1 MNKKL
6 FHNTGEKLKKL
17 TFKAP
22 KWSLQDFYSVK
33 NTKLLTALLLV
44 AGIIF
49 SGIETVESK
58 KPLNVDFGRL
68 QTINIFPTQVETDD
82 WSGVENVLVQ
92 DLGDD
97 SLYQEFGARSSA
109 YVPQENLVIPNED
122 GQFNEIIDNE
132 TNVVDDSS
140 SSTSDLQ
147 SGEAATNQTDST
159 EDASVDGEVSEV
171 IEPEPEPAQ
180 EQAQESLPVSFNV
193 SNLATGLFPFAQLSI
208 TTSTDSVTETI
219 SVPEAPVNTD
229 PVVTISEAIESTTTD
244 SSVTS
249 DANEAAVTESN
260 QSNVAV
266 GNQPEAHEIVLSNFD
281 TAPLDA
287 GQFINGVQ
295 LRLSLAAQLEKPIA
309 SGTAPYIEVLFGQN
323 DSLQSVGVILLE
335 DEVSNALNGGYFL
348 FALPTINNVSQ
359 LDNSKV
365 VLRYF
370 GDNENLSGMFLDAA
384 WLELNTRTLSKIDL
398 LERGLAENLTQLKA
412 PEMSTLLSDQLNFAR
427 TENPVFNLRYISQRN
442 PLVRGMRS
450 IFGSDLVEVQTVRV
464 IHESIG
470 MLEVE
475 PIVNVTSDGLMSIE
489 IPNNQLDEMRPGTY
503 EIQMIMT
510 EGGSE
515 FIDTFNF
522 EWGVLA
528 INPNKS
534 EYQLGETVH
543 ISMGALSPNG
553 NTICDAN
560 LNLFITDPNDAVT
573 MVSVEESGLCNG
585 NNVVDK
591 PDFFA
596 LASTSITGEH
606 ELYLER
612 IDDEGNVISFT
623 TDTFLV
629 SALQNL
635 SIERVGP
642 TRIYPVSPYPMTLNV
657 SAKESFNGVLTE
669 RLPLDFVVSS
679 TTADITVDG
688 NSQILT
694 WNLSISAGQTESVS
708 YGFDAPD
715 ISPYLYN
722 LGPAT
727 LQGDSQTKVVTVAS
741 TTASTTEE
749 QTITEGG
756 SVFTE
761 HRQWQIASD
770 ATGSMMLYWAGANI
784 PAGWTCVSCTGGD
797 VFFQRYIVGSST
809 AGNNGGAATHTHT
822 ASIAVNATAN
832 NVVVGAGGGANYVTT
847 AHAHTHNIT
856 IGTANNLPLYRNLV
870 IIQNNSAGEPT
881 SIPTGAISAFDAAVP
896 TGWTQYT
903 AQNGYYVRGES
914 AANRGVTG
922 GSNTHTHTISG
933 TLLATA
939 NTANGAA
946 GAVSIANNTHTHSV
960 SSSTLPNSSEP
971 PYREMILG
979 QLNATST
986 MPNDVIAMWTDT
998 PPTDWNSV
1006 SGASGILENRFIK
1019 AAATYGTTGGATT
1032 HAPADV
1038 NGIVSSGSS
1047 ANNNR
1052 GGTGTTRPSAA
1063 HTHTV
1068 NATGFSSGTLLPLY
1082 RSTIFAKRAGGQP
1095 PAAPTFYTLFD
1106 NEKTGTSTPA
1116 LEFSAADTVGTDS
1129 MIYQIQWDDDYDVA
1143 TSPSGDRTSDV
1154 ETGCSPNCFENIVT
1168 PADTSPFNET
1178 ERTRFTIQTSLTSD
1192 TTYYWRVRA
1201 KKSTGSTWGT
1211 WSDIRSF
1218 TYVLDTDPSQWMQT
1232 QDDQFD
1238 QGVFNN
1244 TETYGS
1250 NNVRIIQDIPTEAM
1264 VAYGEGVITT
1274 PRYRLWSG
1282 TAWSAEADAL
1292 DIGGVPQWVRV
1303 VPGTTRDEYILGVH
1317 DANNDI
1323 NMQVFDGVSD
1333 TWGDLQEVTAT
1344 ANDTTRR
1351 AFDVTYETTSGDA
1364 IVVYCSGTDAA
1375 YRTWNGATWSAATTI
1390 TTASTNN
1397 CHYISVAADP
1407 TSDEIIMVARDD
1419 SAGATD
1425 YEAFV
1430 WSGSAWGNAATLGS
1444 ITTTNNEGMSIQ
1456 YEESGGQAMVV
1467 TANGAGNNFLWMT
1480 WNGTEWST
1488 PTTQAVGNDFQ
1499 WGILKADVGSDK
1511 LALCYIDLDTD
1522 IGVVR
1527 WDGEAWSAFQE
1538 FETAGYTSAGRNT
1551 SCEFETTSGRDGNIM
1566 IPYSDTTN
1574 SRYTFWNGTVLS
1586 AEASISTI
1594 TEAWEIGSTRTGD
1607 GKILSYFHDSVNTNY
1622 DFSYWNGTAWSAIQ
1636 TLETSASVTANP
1648 RRQPIGI
1655 TSKIFQPS
1663 EGTLTSDPVDFS
1675 LVPSQNEWGEALW
1688 SVTEPSGSEVNI
1700 QVLYAT
1706 STNAYCNILVPNGA
1720 LAGNSVGFGA
1730 TTTPLNLSGLSTTTY
1745 SRLCLR
1751 ANISTDN
1758 GSIPTLDD
1766 WTISWERQPFLV
1778 QSAYRWYVNANSENP
1793 SDVWPAGGVDLA
1805 LNEEIPIDYAPGSGD
1820 VLRLRM
1826 AVRSD
1831 NAPLS
1836 ASSQAFKLQY
1846 AETTSSCT
1854 TTTTWIDVGSQSSTT
1869 AKWRGYGNLLAF
1881 DGSDISTLLLG
1892 SDVGGSY
1899 EEENNSAVNPNTI
1912 GVGQEAEWDWV
1923 LQHNS
1928 ANDGVQYCFKMV
1940 TDTGG
1945 DLDFYEQS
1953 PVLLTNAS
1961 PISPTLEKLF
1971 DNEQVAS
1978 TTPWFEFVTTDA
1990 ESDDVSYQVQ
2000 VDNNYDFSSVA
2011 LDRNSISNV
2020 SEFENIVN
2028 LADKDPFTTGQTVRF
2043 IPSSALTNNTIYYWR
2058 VRAKDVNGSNDWGD
2072 WSTISS
2078 FTVNTGTIVTT
2089 WYQTEQEQFNTD
2101 DLSNTETTASD
2112 DVILTTSF
2120 TVGTTTG
2127 TTIDYDDKTTGNA
2140 WGELSWNDNEALG
2153 TVTYRIEY
2161 LNSGVWELVPN
2172 TFLPGNSSGFNT
2184 SPVSLLG
2191 LDPQVHNEIRV
2202 RANLVNTTGTPRLL
2216 DWKIEWGFAVEQP
2229 TLVNLFDN
2237 EKTGTT
2243 TPTFT
2248 FHTTDPD
2255 SDDVQYEISWSTD
2268 NTFATGTTTPRSGVS
2283 SGFANVTNG
2292 GDTSP
2297 FNSGDTVSYTIQ
2309 PAGALT
2315 NGQTYWWKVRAR
2327 DPFGGNVWSV
2337 WSEARSFTVDTTVS
2351 VSTWFQTTDE
2361 QFDTSD
2367 LTDVETTGS
2376 DSVEITSII
2385 REAFTAYAEGVIQT
2399 PRYRTWNGSTWST
2412 ESSATSV
2419 GGVIRF
2425 VEVDSTD
2432 VRDEYIIATQES
2444 GGRVRAQVY
2453 DGVNDTTG
2461 NLTTIV
2467 AAVPST
2473 LRRGYDIAYE
2483 SSSGDALV
2491 VACDGTEATYKVWN
2505 GSSWSAS
2512 TAITLA
2518 VTANCNW
2525 IQLASDPVSDEIILV
2540 VRDAITGAAD
2550 YEALVWSGSAWGN
2563 SMTMGSMAEAGDE
2576 GIAVEYEESGDRAVV
2591 VVSNG
2596 TAASFAWNSWNG
2608 SAWTGAG
2615 TQAYQ
2620 DDFEGGRLVRDLGS
2634 DNMVMCGIDQDTQMH
2649 ISRWTGTSNS
2659 WNAYNTVELTGN
2671 LKTGRPIA
2679 CEFETTSGRDGY
2691 IMTPYSDT
2699 TNGRSQFW
2707 NGSVLSGEASISTVL
2722 DAFEVRSTRTGDG
2735 NILSMFYDDDTNT
2748 QYDFSYWD
2756 GTAWSTLETLEATA
2770 ITTTNPPTIPFDIV
2784 ERKYPTFTEGTVV
2797 SDPIVFSEGSGLKW
2811 QQARFTDTT
2820 PGASN
2825 ILYQIEYYNGSTWAL
2840 IPDAALSGNAAG
2852 FTTSPIDLS
2861 AVSRVTYNTIRM
2873 KANLSCS
2880 GGNCPTLN
2888 DWTVEWSAGINV
2900 AGTLK
2905 QYDQSASTT
2914 SGTVAVAVN
2923 GVLQAG
2929 KTATVSSGAWSIPN
2943 VTAFEGDIVTVFVSG
2958 AANSAEAVGVTRY
2971 DGDGDITGFTMFERH
2986 LTLGSNDATTTA
2998 LTNANIGSYDFTN
3011 TEDIFFNV
3019 NGTTLNVCADTACGD
3034 AELYVKS
3041 GVYFTPTGRFVT
3053 PDFENNGTF
3062 TAGSYTHELNGSWDN
3077 NATTT
3082 MTGSTILF
3090 AATSTTETID
3100 STGATAAGFNNVTF
3114 GTTTGNGTWNL
3125 SSTLDVNGNLTVTRG
3140 TLARGSAAIT
3150 VAGNVLTETNGFWTG
3165 TGTTTFDGSAA
3176 ATWRNQNATIQN
3188 IGKVVV
3194 DGSSK
3199 AVTLASNVAAETITI
3214 GVNDTLDASVS
3225 NYDITVYGNWNNQ
3238 NNFIARSGEVLFA
3251 TGSSGKAIT
3260 TAGDAF
3266 YDLSFTGIGGGYSFT
3281 ESSLLVNNNVSI
3293 ATGTVTM
3300 PTGTTTIAGSFNATG
3315 GTFAHN
3321 NGTLLFTAATAKTIT
3336 FAGGAF
3342 SNVANNLVF
3351 TGAGSWTINDTNATS
3366 TNDVRVTQGTINFP
3380 TGVMAIGGRLAD
3392 TGGTYNGG
3400 TGTVKFYSS
3409 SAEVLTSGG
3418 SSFNNVVFSGSG
3430 SWSFS
3435 DANADANGYLRIHQG
3450 TLNMPTGIF
3459 TVGGSYDNNA
3469 TVVPGTGTLTFDSS
3483 DTGETVDFGNS
3494 PLYNVIFNQAN
3505 GGWTMANPAT
3515 TTNNF
3520 TLTSVRSWDA
3530 GGKAIA
3536 VNGAFTNNAIGASTT
3551 WTGST
3556 LSLEAGNYSL
3566 NSKTSSGDVYE
3577 TLRVKGNVDIAMWNS
3592 MANIYVVD
3600 GTGSLYSQDHNNVN
3614 GALYIF
3620 GGYSK
3625 TGGNEYW
3632 NYATDFDGTA
3642 LGGSGRQVNVRFASG
3657 ASAAFSG
3664 TVLNVVGATTAS
3676 TTIANQGSGTYT
3688 INVSGGTTTAQYY
3701 QFADLGATGVS
3712 FLSSAIVS
3720 TLRDGSYTV
3729 AANGGSAITLSSTT
3743 IAANPAKQ
3751 IYNVTFAT
3759 SSAISAYNVA
3769 QTDGTPVSYWWF
3781 REGQGNLY
3789 GENFDNDTGN
3799 PGSVR
3804 FDDSSLVITVEG
3816 TVYSDAGVTPI
3827 VGGTCDGSTAV
3838 VRVVVNGG
3846 ASYTGSCSNVDGS
3859 FSIPGVTF
3867 TGDPTL
3873 TIYLDN
3879 ASGGQKGSVITR
3891 TPTANITDLDI
3902 YANRVIVRNEDVA
3915 PITITNLAVYD
3926 SSNDSDLRFS
3936 AATTTAPDELTV
3948 AAGNELFVWAGA
3960 EFTPG
3965 GVVTLAGN
3973 AAANSYDGTL
3983 YIDDNATFTG
3993 NGTTT
3998 YTIGGRLVVDT
4009 GATFSAASSTV
4020 LMNATTTGKSITS
4033 ANEITFHD
4041 LVFSGVGGGWNLGAN
4056 IRVNGDMDV
4065 TNGTVTG
4072 TGNIYLTNGSL
4083 SGNGT
4088 LSLGGGTTTLAR
4100 TNSLGGTSAW
4110 TFYNLELGNTIH
4122 VGTTTPL
4129 FTSTTSVSG
4138 RLTINSA
4145 HKLDAGASTWDLAG
4159 TGNVFVKNGTFLSDT
4174 STIRYSGAGANVLS
4188 AEYYNLDIN
4197 AGAGS
4202 ATYTA
4207 TGLGMII
4214 NNNLTIGGT
4223 GVSTFNVTANDPSVD
4238 VNGDLV
4244 IRSNG
4249 TLSASNS
4256 NTLTVGGDYDNNGT
4270 FTSNGGTI
4278 TFDGTGN
4285 IAAGNSNFNNVR
4297 INTAGNLTVTEHA
4310 TATGAFRIYGASNF
4324 TVASG
4329 QALSVGTT
4337 FYNALGGSATTWTGS
4352 TLRLYGGGDY
4362 SINAATT
4369 SDSYA
4374 TLAVDGTTQIRM
4386 WNSDAGSYVVPSTAS
4401 LYSQDHAAAN
4411 GDLYIWGTYT
4421 KTSAND
4427 YWSYATDF
4435 DGTSLTGTERKV
4447 DVFLASG
4454 ASVRILGGN
4463 LSVRGAGT
4471 ASTTIQNQGSGSYNF
4486 LVGGNASTSFRYYEV
4501 RDANSNGLTFT
4512 GSAKVSTLSYGDFE
4526 VSQNAGS
4533 AITVGGTVLN
4543 ANPAKNFTQNR
4554 FALDGVG
4561 SGFNVTATGT
4571 SVSSWRFANH
4581 YGDIDG
4587 EAFDVDP
4594 NGDPGYIAWDDSAA
4608 LITVSGN
4615 VYSDEG
4621 VTDSA
4626 VCDGV
4631 TNNVTLRVAGITT
4644 YSTTCDGTTGYYE
4657 INSVS
4662 YGPTDSMVVYIDGE
4676 TEKGATVTKEP
4687 ISNINGL
4694 HIYENRVIV
4703 RHEGTNPLTVANMS
4717 AWDSSDDADI
4727 PFTAVDGSPDTLT
4740 LPANRKLIVWDSM
4753 GFAPGGDV
4761 SVSGGGAGADYDG
4774 TVELQTGATLTGAGT
4789 ESLSIGGSFLL
4800 GSGAT
4805 FVPSTG
4811 TTTFT
4816 TTGATRTIDV
4826 NAGNFYH
4833 VAFTGSGSWT
4843 ISDPIF
4849 TTNGNFSMTNGAL
4862 TLPSGTST
4870 FAGNLIVNGGSFNAS
4885 NGLARFTGTGTRK
4898 VKVNGSNLAESIFTS
4913 GNYSFVDV
4921 NATTTESVTVTG
4933 GALTLPSGVFKVGG
4947 NFRNTGGAI
4956 THNTSDLALSST
4968 TAATLLASSSD
4979 LYTVKFVGGGAYAIE
4994 DENLDLLD
5002 SLIIQ
5007 SGDVTLASGTL
5018 AIGGDFNASG
5028 GTFDHASGTILFN
5041 SADVG
5046 ETINAGVSSF
5056 YAVQIGAPTGGY
5068 TLNGNATTTD
5078 NFSLVSA
5085 TAFTLQSGSTL
5096 VVEGVFTNLVGGAN
5110 TTWTGSTLRLDGQN
5124 AYTVNTKSAG
5134 ADSYN
5139 NLVVGESSDIRFW
5152 NSSATTN
5159 TVDATAS
5166 VYSQD
5171 HANTNGLLNIYG
5183 DFHIATTTEYWSYAT
5198 DFDGTSLSGSERAVT
5213 VQHAAGAT
5221 TTLDG
5226 GTLRIIGVNGNET
5239 TVTNQ
5244 GSGNYGV
5251 DVSDGTFTAQYYRFR
5266 NLNVAGL
5273 TFTGAPTITTLSYGD
5288 FELAVNG
5295 GTLINLASST
5305 LNANASMVI
5314 VGNRFATT
5322 SAITGYNVTLDGST
5336 SNAWT
5341 FISHTGNLDG
5351 EVFDNDGG
5359 TACGSIRWSDSACLL
5374 TQQTNYRWRNDD
5386 GGLEV
5391 PTSEWY
5397 NTDWGA
5403 RKYVR
5408 VENSDATTYTNA
5420 AVQMFVTYDADM
5432 QGDFDDLRFTS
5443 SDGLTVIP
5451 HWMGSSTD
5459 SKIAEVWVKIPS
5471 LAAEDTTDI
5480 FMYFNHPT
5488 ATTTSSSDN
5497 VFIAADDFEDDDIT
5511 EYSGQTTLFNT
5522 GVDFNFDGAYGLDNS
5537 GNALGRANTGGIY
5550 RFDQTVSQGETFRF
5564 MQYVDTS
5571 AATDETCTKFA
5582 IQGTG
5587 IPNDNYAVC
5596 LELPGTDHL
5605 SLVRNVVDNEASAD
5619 AIISSSTV
5627 TLATGW
5633 YEVEVDW
5640 GTDDSFVVTMTD
5652 AANSVVASFST
5663 SDSNYTSGGIGFT
5676 YWYNSGGWDS
5686 VSSRPTLATE
5696 PTTLFGAKQT
5706 FGGASWKAAQNT
5718 LANYN
5723 IADVAR
5729 LRVSVENS
5737 GLPITGQQF
5746 LLEYAPLGAAPS
5758 CEAVSS
5764 VSYVTVPPQSSCG
5777 SSPVC
5782 MQTSTYITN
5791 GATSVDLLR
5800 DVAGLFTLGEV
5811 REDPSNITN
5820 GLDID
5825 QNEYTEIEYA
5835 ITPTSNVSDENLCFR
5850 VTDNGAELDTYLKVA
5865 QLSLRFDPVVNSA
5878 TLNNGL
5884 PITLLPGAT
5893 TTVYATTTVTDL
5905 NGYTDLSLAT
5915 STIYR
5920 SGVTGGAACTAN
5932 NNDCYIST
5940 TANSKCDFIS
5950 CAGNTC
5956 TVSCSADIYF
5966 HADPTDSGTY
5976 VGQEWMAF
5984 IEVEDL
5990 YGGYGFNSAL
6000 GVELS
6005 TLRAIDTV
6013 GSINYGALAV
6023 NSDTGSYNASTSIL
6037 NQGNVEVNIEIQG
6050 TDLTD
6055 GASSFIPASYQ
6066 KFATSTF
6073 TYSACGA
6080 SCELL
6085 SSTTPVAI
6093 DVELGKPIIDNPP
6106 IEDDVFWGIQIPI
6119 GVNSTAHQGI
6129 NVFTPISP

>member
-1 MNKKL
+1 MQAFSSINGIKI
-6 FHNTGEKLKKL
+6 
-17 TFKAP
+17 
-22 KWSLQDFYSVK
+22 
-33 NTKLLTALLLV
+33 LTALLLV
-44 AGIIF
+44 TSIVYSRAD
-49 SGIETVESK
+49 SVESK
-58 KPLNVDFGRL
+58 KLLNINFGRV

-82 WSGVENVLVQ
+82 WAGVENVLVQ
-92 DLGDD
+92 DLKDG
-97 SLYQEFGARSSA
+97 SLYQDFGARSSA
-109 YVPQENLVIPNED
+109 YVPQENLILPDDEGNL
-122 GQFNEIIDNE
+122 NEINNDELINVNGEGATTSAQDTEAVVGDGEILPDEEENVDSESGGEILPEVE
-132 TNVVDDSS
+132 TSSDSS
-140 SSTSDLQ
+140 GDVQ
-147 SGEAATNQTDST
+147 IEA
-159 EDASVDGEVSEV
+159 
-171 IEPEPEPAQ
+171 EPVAE
-180 EQAQESLPVSFNV
+180 PVSFNLEILNYV
-193 SNLATGLFPFAQLSI
+193 QVNPLATRLFPLAQLSI
-208 TTSTDSVTETI
+208 TTTTDSGVEESDSVETTI
-219 SVPEAPVNTD
+219 EAPVTED
-229 PVVTISEAIESTTTD
+229 DIVTISEALEATTTED
-244 SSVTS
+244 GGQEQT
-249 DANEAAVTESN
+249 VTEESASEIV
-260 QSNVAV
+260 SNVT
-266 GNQPEAHEIVLSNFD
+266 PSEAHEIILSNFD

-295 LRLSLAAQLEKPIA
+295 LRLSFAAQLENPIA
-309 SGTAPYIEVLFGQN
+309 SSTAPYVEVLFGK
-323 DSLQSVGVILLE
+323 DDDLQSVGMILLE
-335 DEVSNALNGGYFL
+335 DEVSNAINGGYFL
-348 FALPTINNVSQ
+348 FALPAINNVSQ
-359 LDNSKV
+359 LENANV

-370 GDNENLSGMFLDAA
+370 GDKENLDGMFLDAA
-384 WLELNTRTLSKIDL
+384 WLELNTRTLSKMDL
-398 LERGLAENLTQLKA
+398 IERGLAENLTHLKA
-412 PEMSTLLSDQLNFAR
+412 PEMNTLLSEQLNFAR
-427 TENPVFNLRYISQRN
+427 TENPIFNLRYIAQRN
-442 PLVRGMRS
+442 PLIAGMRS
-450 IFGSDLVEVQTVRV
+450 LFGSDLVEVEAVRV
-464 IHESIG
+464 IHGSIG
-470 MLEVE
+470 LLEIE
-475 PIVNVTSDGLMSIE
+475 PIVNVTRDGLVSIE
-489 IPNNQLDEMRPGTY
+489 IPDNQLDKMRPGTY
-503 EIQMIMT
+503 EIQMVFN

-515 FIDTFNF
+515 FVDTFNF

-534 EYQLGETVH
+534 EYQVGETAQ
-543 ISMGALSPNG
+543 ISIGALSPNG
-553 NTICDAN
+553 NTICEAN
-560 LNLFITDPNDAVT
+560 LNLFITDPNEAVT
-573 MVSVEESGLCNG
+573 MIPVEESGLCNG
-585 NNVVDK
+585 NNVVDR

-596 LASTSITGEH
+596 VASTSVTGEH

-612 IDDEGNVISFT
+612 LDEQGNVISFT

-635 SIERVGP
+635 SIERNGP
-642 TRIYPVSPYPMTLNV
+642 TRIYPVSPYPMTLTI

-669 RLPLDFVVSS
+669 RLPKDFVISS
-679 TTADITVDG
+679 TTADITFSGDE
-688 NSQILT
+688 QILT
-694 WNLSISAGQTESVS
+694 WNLSIRAGQTESVS

-727 LQGDSQTKVVTVAS
+727 LQGDSQTKIITVAS

-749 QTITEGG
+749 QTVTEGG
-756 SVFTE
+756 ALFTE

-770 ATGSMMLYWAGANI
+770 ATGSMLLYWAGANI
-784 PAGWTCVSCTGGD
+784 PTGWTCVSCVGGD
-797 VFFQRYIVGSST
+797 AFYQRFIVGSST
-809 AGNNGGAATHTHT
+809 AGNNGGLATHTHT
-822 ASIAVNATAN
+822 AVAAVAVTGAAGVSAT
-832 NVVVGAGGGANYVTT
+832 GGGT
-847 AHAHTHNIT
+847 ADTATRLHTHTLTPT
-856 IGTANNLPLYRNLV
+856 IASASNLPSYRQLV
-870 IIQNNSAGEPT
+870 VIQHNSAGEPT
-881 SIPTGAISAFDAAVP
+881 SIPTGAIALFDATVP
-896 TGWTQYT
+896 TGWTQYN
-903 AQNGYYVRGES
+903 AQNGYYIRGES
-914 AANRGVTG
+914 TANRGVTG
-922 GSNTHTHTISG
+922 GSNTHTHNITG
-933 TLLATA
+933 TLSAPAGTTNGPGSTGVLAA
-939 NTANGAA
+939 RD
-946 GAVSIANNTHTHSV
+946 THTHTI
-960 SSSTLPNSSEP
+960 SSSTVANSTEP
-971 PYREMILG
+971 PYVEAILG

-986 MPNDVIAMWTDT
+986 LPNDVITMWTDT
-998 PPTDWNSV
+998 QPEGWNSV
-1006 SGASGILENRFIK
+1006 STTSQPFENKFVKAS
-1019 AAATYGTTGGATT
+1019 ATYGTTGGANS
-1032 HAPADV
+1032 HAPANV
-1038 NGIVSSGSS
+1038 NGIVTTAPNIT
-1047 ANNNR
+1047 ANR
-1052 GGTGTTRPSAA
+1052 
-1063 HTHTV
+1063 TV
-1068 NATGFSSGTLLPLY
+1068 NAANADASGSHTHSVNVTGFSTTAHLPPY
-1082 RSTIFAKRAGGQP
+1082 RSAIFAKRAGGTP
-1095 PAAPTFYTLFD
+1095 PVAPTIYTLFD
-1106 NEKTGTSTPA
+1106 NEKTGTSTPEI
-1116 LEFSAADTVGTDS
+1116 EFTATDTVGTDS
-1129 MIYQIQWDDDYDVA
+1129 MIYQIQWDDDFDVA
-1143 TSPSGDRTSDV
+1143 TSPLGDRASDN

-1178 ERTRFTIQTSLTSD
+1178 ERTRFTIQTALTPN

-1201 KKSTGSTWGT
+1201 IKQTGSTWGA
-1211 WSDIRSF
+1211 WSEIRSF
-1218 TYVLDTDPSQWMQT
+1218 TYVPDTDPSQWLQT
-1232 QDDQFD
+1232 TDAQFD

-1250 NNVRIIQDIPTEAM
+1250 DNVRIIQDIPTESL

-1274 PRYRLWSG
+1274 PRYRIWNG

-1351 AFDVTYETTSGDA
+1351 AFDVTYETNSGDA

-1688 SVTEPSGSEVNI
+1688 NVTEPAGSEVNI

-1706 STNAYCNILVPNGA
+1706 STNSYCNVLVPNGT
-1720 LAGNSVGFGA
+1720 LAGNSVGFSA
-1730 TTTPLNLSGLSTTTY
+1730 TSTPLDLSGLSTTTY

-1751 ANISTDN
+1751 ANISSSN
-1758 GSIPTLDD
+1758 GSIPTLND
-1766 WTISWERQPFLV
+1766 WTISWERQPYLV
-1778 QSAYRWYVNANSENP
+1778 QSMYRWYVNANSENP
-1793 SDVWPAGGVDLA
+1793 SDIWPSGATDLS
-1805 LNEEIPIDYAPGSGD
+1805 LNESIPVDYAPGSGD

-1826 AVRSD
+1826 ALRSD
-1831 NAPLS
+1831 NAPLPIS
-1836 ASSQAFKLQY
+1836 TQAFKLQY
-1846 AETTSSCT
+1846 AETAGSCT
-1854 TTTTWIDVGSQSSTT
+1854 STTAWIDVGAQSSST

-1881 DGSDISTLLLG
+1881 DGSDLTTLLLG

-1899 EEENNSAVNPNTI
+1899 EEENDSAVNPNAI

-1928 ANDGVQYCFKMV
+1928 ATDGVQYCFRMV
-1940 TDTGG
+1940 TDSGAA
-1945 DLDFYEQS
+1945 LDDYEQS
-1953 PVLLTNAS
+1953 PALLTNAS
-1961 PISPTLEKLF
+1961 PIAPTLEKLF

-2043 IPSSALTNNTIYYWR
+2043 IPSSALTNNTTYYWR

-2072 WSTISS
+2072 WSTINS

-2089 WYQTEQEQFNTD
+2089 WYQTEQEQFDTN
-2101 DLSNTETTASD
+2101 DLSDTETTASD

-2161 LNSGVWELVPN
+2161 LNAGVWELVPN

-2216 DWKIEWGFAVEQP
+2216 DWKVEWGFAVEQP
-2229 TLVNLFDN
+2229 FLVNLFDN

-2297 FNSGDTVSYTIQ
+2297 FNSGDTISYTVQ

-2327 DPFGGNVWSV
+2327 DPLGGNVWSV

-2361 QFDTSD
+2361 QFDTATLND
-2367 LTDVETTGS
+2367 TETTGS

-2385 REAFTAYAEGVIQT
+2385 REAFTAYAEGTVQT
-2399 PRYRTWNGSTWST
+2399 PRYRTWNGSTWSA
-2412 ESSATSV
+2412 ESSAVSV
-2419 GGVIRF
+2419 GGAIRF

-2432 VRDEYIIATQES
+2432 VRDEYMIATQDS
-2444 GGRVRAQVY
+2444 TGRVRAQVY
-2453 DGVNDTTG
+2453 DGVTDIVDD
-2461 NLTTIV
+2461 LTTIV
-2467 AAVPST
+2467 TAVPST

-2483 SSSGDALV
+2483 SSSGDAMV
-2491 VACDGTEATYKVWN
+2491 VACEGTEATYKIWD
-2505 GSSWSAS
+2505 GASWSAS

-2518 VTANCNW
+2518 VTASCNW
-2525 IQLASDPVSDEIILV
+2525 VQLASDPVSDEIILV
-2540 VRDAITGAAD
+2540 VRDATTGVTD

-2563 SMTMGSMAEAGDE
+2563 SMTMGSMAETGDE
-2576 GIAVEYEESGDRAVV
+2576 GMAVEYEESGDRAVV

-2596 TAASFAWNSWNG
+2596 INASFSWNSWNG
-2608 SAWTGAG
+2608 TAWSGAA

-2671 LKTGRPIA
+2671 LKTGRPIT
-2679 CEFETTSGRDGY
+2679 CEFETTTGRDGY

-2735 NILSMFYDDDTNT
+2735 NILTMFYDDDTNT
-2748 QYDFSYWD
+2748 QYDFSYWN
-2756 GTAWSTLETLEATA
+2756 GTAWSTLETLETSA
-2770 ITTTNPPTIPFDIV
+2770 ITTTNPPTIPFDVV

-2811 QQARFTDTT
+2811 QQASFSDTT

-2840 IPDAALSGNAAG
+2840 IPDSALSGNAAG

-2861 AVSRVTYNTIRM
+2861 AVSRITYNTIRM

-2900 AGTLK
+2900 AGTLN
-2905 QYDQSASTT
+2905 QYNQTSSSTDGT
-2914 SGTVAVAVN
+2914 TVAIAVN
-2923 GVLQAG
+2923 GTLQAG
-2929 KTATVSSGAWSIPN
+2929 KTDTTSSGVWSIGN
-2943 VTAFEGDIVTVFVSG
+2943 VTAFEGDIVTVFVLG
-2958 AANSAEAVGVTRY
+2958 AADSAEAVGVTRY
-2971 DGDGDITGFTMFERH
+2971 DGDGDITGMTMYERH
-2986 LTLGSNDATTTA
+2986 LTLGSNDATTTP

-3019 NGTTLNVCADTACGD
+3019 TGTTLSVCADTGCSD
-3034 AELYVKS
+3034 AELYVRS
-3041 GVYFTPTGRFVT
+3041 ATYFTPTGRFVT
-3053 PDFENNGTF
+3053 HDFENNGTF

-3090 AATSTTETID
+3090 AATSTTEIID
-3100 STGATAAGFNNVTF
+3100 STGALSAGFNNVTF

-3125 SSTLDVNGNLTVTRG
+3125 SSTLDINGNLTVTRG
-3140 TLARGSAAIT
+3140 TLARGTTEIT
-3150 VAGNVLTETNGFWTG
+3150 LAGNLLTETNGFWTG
-3165 TGTTTFDGSAA
+3165 TGTTTFDGSTA
-3176 ATWRNQNATIQN
+3176 ATWRNQNATLQN
-3188 IGKVVV
+3188 VGKVAV

-3199 AVTLASNVAAETITI
+3199 AVTLASNVAAESITI
-3214 GVNDTLDASVS
+3214 GANDTLDASVS

-3251 TGSSGKAIT
+3251 AGSSGKAIT

-3281 ESSLLVNNNVSI
+3281 EASLLVNNNVSV

-3351 TGAGSWTINDTNATS
+3351 TGAGSWTITDTNATS

-3380 TGVMAIGGRLAD
+3380 SGVMAIGGRLAD
-3392 TGGTYNGG
+3392 TGGVFNGG
-3400 TGTVKFYSS
+3400 TGIVNFYSS
-3409 SAEVLTSGG
+3409 SAEILTSGG
-3418 SSFNNVVFSGSG
+3418 SSFNNVVFNGSG

-3450 TLNMPTGIF
+3450 TLNMPSGIF

-3483 DTGETVDFGNS
+3483 DTGETVDFGS
-3494 PLYNVIFNQAN
+3494 SSLYNVIFNQAN

-3520 TLTSVRSWDA
+3520 TLTSVRNFDA

-3536 VNGAFTNNAIGASTT
+3536 VNGVFTNNAIGASTT

-3577 TLRVKGNVDIAMWNS
+3577 TLRVKANTDIAMWNS
-3592 MANIYVVD
+3592 MANTYVVD

-3625 TGGNEYW
+3625 TGGTEYW

-3657 ASAAFSG
+3657 ASASFTG
-3664 TVLNVVGATTAS
+3664 TTFNMAGISTAS
-3676 TTIANQGSGTYT
+3676 TTIANQGSGTY
-3688 INVSGGTTTAQYY
+3688 IVNISGGTTTAQYY

-3712 FLSSAIVS
+3712 FLSGAIVS
-3720 TLRDGSYTV
+3720 TLRDGAFTASTN
-3729 AANGGSAITLSSTT
+3729 AGAAITLSSTT
-3743 IAANPAKQ
+3743 IDANPAKQ

-3769 QTDGTPVSYWWF
+3769 QTDGTPASYWWF

-3789 GENFDNDTGN
+3789 GENYDNDTGN

-3838 VRVVVNGG
+3838 VKVVVNGG
-3846 ASYTGSCSNVDGS
+3846 TSHTGSCSNIDGS

-3891 TPTANITDLDI
+3891 TPTADILDLDI

-3915 PITITNLAVYD
+3915 PLTIANLAVYD
-3926 SSNDSDLRFS
+3926 SSDDADLRFS
-3936 AATTTAPDELTV
+3936 ANTATNPDELTV
-3948 AAGNELFVWAGA
+3948 SAGNELFVWSGA
-3960 EFTPG
+3960 EFAPAG
-3965 GVVTLAGN
+3965 IVTLAGN

-3998 YTIGGRLVVDT
+3998 YTIGGRLVVDA

-4020 LMNATTTGKSITS
+4020 LMNATTSGKSITS
-4033 ANEITFHD
+4033 SSEITFHD
-4041 LVFSGVGGGWNLGAN
+4041 LVFNGVGGGWNIGAD
-4056 IRVNGDMDV
+4056 IQVDGDMDI

-4072 TGNIYLTNGSL
+4072 TGDIYISNGSL
-4083 SGNGT
+4083 SGNGA
-4088 LSLGGGTTTLAR
+4088 LSLGAGTTTLAR

-4110 TFYNLELGNTIH
+4110 TFYNLELGNTFN

-4129 FTSTTSVSG
+4129 SSATTTVSG

-4145 HKLDAGASTWDLAG
+4145 HYLDGGSSLWDLAG
-4159 TGNVFVKNGTFLSDT
+4159 AGTVFVRNGTFLSDT
-4174 STIRYSGAGANVLS
+4174 TTVRYSGAGSSVLS
-4188 AEYYNLDIN
+4188 TTYYNLDIN

-4202 ATYTA
+4202 PTYTA

-4223 GVSTFNVTANDPSVD
+4223 GNATFNVTANDPSVD

-4256 NTLTVGGDYDNNGT
+4256 NTLTVAGDYDNNGT
-4270 FTSNGGTI
+4270 FTSNSGTI

-4285 IAAGNSNFNNVR
+4285 IAAGNSSFGNVR

-4329 QALSVGTT
+4329 QALAVGTT
-4337 FYNALGGSATTWTGS
+4337 FYNALGGGATTWTGS

-4435 DGTSLTGTERKV
+4435 DGTSLSGSERKV

-4454 ASVRILGGN
+4454 ASVRILGGA
-4463 LSVRGAGT
+4463 LSVFGVGS
-4471 ASTTIQNQGSGSYNF
+4471 ASTTIQNQGSGSYSF

-4501 RDANSNGLTFT
+4501 RDTNSAGLTFT
-4512 GSAKVSTLSYGDFE
+4512 GSAKVNSLSYGDFE

-4533 AITVGGTVLN
+4533 AITVGGTVIN

-4571 SVSSWRFANH
+4571 AVSSWRFANH

-4657 INSVS
+4657 ISSVS

-4703 RHEGTNPLTVANMS
+4703 RHEGTDPVTIANMS
-4717 AWDSSDDADI
+4717 VWDSTDDADV

-4740 LPANRKLIVWDSM
+4740 LPANRKLLVWDSKE
-4753 GFAPGGDV
+4753 FEPGGNV
-4761 SVSGGGAGADYDG
+4761 TVSGGGAGADYDG
-4774 TVELQTGATLTGAGT
+4774 TVELQTGATFTGAGT

-4800 GSGAT
+4800 GSSAT

-4816 TTGATRTIDV
+4816 TTGSARTIDI

-4833 VAFTGSGSWT
+4833 IAFTGSGSWT
-4843 ISDPIF
+4843 VSDPILSA
-4849 TTNGNFSMTNGAL
+4849 NGNFSMTNGSL
-4862 TLPSGTST
+4862 TLPTGTST
-4870 FAGNLIVNGGSFNAS
+4870 FAGNLIVNGGSFNAN

-4913 GNYSFVDV
+4913 GNYSFLDT
-4921 NATTTESVTVTG
+4921 NATTTKSVTISG
-4933 GALTLPSGVFKVGG
+4933 GTLTLPSGVFKVGG
-4947 NFRNTGGAI
+4947 NFRNTGGSV

-4979 LYTVKFVGGGAYAIE
+4979 LYTVKFVGGGAYTME

-5046 ETINAGVSSF
+5046 ETINAGASPF

-5068 TLNGNATTTD
+5068 TISANATTTD

-5085 TAFTLQSGSTL
+5085 AAFTLQSGSTL
-5096 VVEGVFTNLVGGAN
+5096 VVEGVFSNLANGAN
-5110 TTWTGSTLRLDGQN
+5110 TTWTGSTLKLDGQN
-5124 AYTVNTKSAG
+5124 AYTVNTKAAG
-5134 ADSYN
+5134 ADQYAT
-5139 NLVVGESSDIRFW
+5139 LIVGDNSDIRFW
-5152 NSSATTN
+5152 NSSAGTY

-5183 DFHIATTTEYWSYAT
+5183 DFHISTTTEYWSYAT

-5213 VQHAAGAT
+5213 VQHASNAS

-5226 GTLRIIGVNGNET
+5226 GTLRIIGVSGNET
-5239 TVTNQ
+5239 TITNQ
-5244 GSGNYGV
+5244 GSGNYAFA
-5251 DVSDGTFTAQYYRFR
+5251 VSDGTFTAQYYELR
-5266 NLNVAGL
+5266 NLNASGL
-5273 TFTGAPTITTLSYGD
+5273 TFSGAPTITTLSYGD
-5288 FELAVNG
+5288 YELAVNG
-5295 GTLINLASST
+5295 GTLITLASST

-5314 VGNRFATT
+5314 IGNRFATT
-5322 SAITGYNVTLDGST
+5322 SAITGSNVTLDGST

-5341 FISHTGNLDG
+5341 YISHTGNLDG
-5351 EVFDNDGG
+5351 EDFDDDGID
-5359 TACGSIRWSDSACLL
+5359 ACGSIRWSDSACLL

-5408 VENSDATTYTNA
+5408 VENVDATTYSNA

-5443 SDGLTVIP
+5443 SDGLTIIP
-5451 HWMGSSTD
+5451 HWIGSSTD
-5459 SKIAEVWVKIPS
+5459 SVMAEIWVKVPS

-5488 ATTTSSSDN
+5488 ATTSSSVDN

-5522 GVDFNFDGAYGLDNS
+5522 GTDFNFDGTYGLDNF
-5537 GNALGRANTGGIY
+5537 GNTLGRANTGGIY

-5582 IQGTG
+5582 IQGTSV
-5587 IPNDNYAVC
+5587 PNDNYAIC
-5596 LELPGTDHL
+5596 LELPGTDHI

-5619 AIISSSTV
+5619 AIVSSSTV

-5640 GTDDSFVVTMTD
+5640 GTDDSFAVTMTD
-5652 AANSVVASFST
+5652 STNSVVASFST

-5686 VSSRPTLATE
+5686 ISSRPTLATE
-5696 PTTLFGAKQT
+5696 PTVLLGAKQSFT
-5706 FGGASWKAAQNT
+5706 GASWKALQNT
-5718 LANYN
+5718 VAFYD

-5737 GLPITGQQF
+5737 GLSITNQQF
-5746 LLEYAPLGAAPS
+5746 LLEYAPLDVAPS
-5758 CEAVSS
+5758 CEAVDPND
-5764 VSYVTVPPQSSCG
+5764 YVTVPPQSSCG
-5777 SSPVC
+5777 TSPVC

-5791 GATSVDLLR
+5791 GAASVDLLR
-5800 DVAGLFTLGEV
+5800 DVAGLFTAGEV
-5811 REDPSNITN
+5811 REDPSNITT
-5820 GLDID
+5820 GIDID
-5825 QNEYTEIEYA
+5825 QDEYTEIEYA
-5835 ITPTSNVSDENLCFR
+5835 ITPTSNVLDENLCFR
-5850 VTDNGAELDTYLKVA
+5850 VTDNGTDLDTYLKVA
-5865 QLSLRFDPVVNSA
+5865 QLSLQFDPAVDTA
-5878 TLNNGL
+5878 TLNDGGL
-5884 PITLLPGAT
+5884 ISLLPGT
-5893 TTVYATTTVTDL
+5893 TTRVYATSTVTDL
-5905 NGYTDLSLAT
+5905 NGYTDLVLAT

-5920 SGVTGGAACTAN
+5920 SGVTGGASCTAN

-5940 TANSKCDFIS
+5940 TAANKCEFID
-5950 CAGNTC
+5950 CVGNTC
-5956 TVSCSADIYF
+5956 TVSCYADIYF
-5966 HADPTDSGTY
+5966 HADPTDDGAY
-5976 VGQEWMAF
+5976 VGQEWLAF
-5984 IEVEDL
+5984 IEVEDNDA
-5990 YGGYGFNSAL
+5990 GYGFNSAP

-6005 TLRAIDTV
+6005 TLRAIDTA
-6013 GSINYGALAV
+6013 GAIDYGALAV
-6023 NSDTGSYNASTSIL
+6023 NSNTGSYNASTTVL
-6037 NQGNVEVNIEIQG
+6037 NQGNVEINIEIQG
-6050 TDLTD
+6050 TDLSD
-6055 GASSFIPASYQ
+6055 GASSVIPASYQ

-6093 DVELGKPIIDNPP
+6093 DVELGKPTVDNPP
-6106 IEDDVFWGIQIPI
+6106 IEDDVFWGIEIPI
-6119 GVNSTAHQGI
+6119 GVNSVAHQGI